1 MANDRLMNAAQG
13 DSIITALQT
22 IAQKSE
28 SPYHSGNKLNP
39 AYIDTGALAN
49 GMTATTQSTDD
60 DSTKLATTAFVHD
73 VVDTLPTPM
82 VYRGTL
88 GTGGTITTL
97 PVDGSAD
104 IGDVYKVITAGTYTS
119 QEAKIGDIFIC
130 HTKTSD
136 SNTWD
141 YIPTGDDVDV
151 TEVSA
156 GIGLT
161 TQSGSAITTTGT
173 IKAKLQNETKLG
185 ADASTV
191 SNPGSLTTNIQ
202 PVLTDNSGNL
212 AVKVDKSDV
221 GLGNVTNDAQVK
233 KISSSTSGNIV
244 TWGGTDGA
252 TVSDSGKAIATTF
265 ANNANQI
272 PTGAAITS
280 GVTGTATMTGY
291 TIDPSSSPAAIT
303 TSNTIN
309 EAIGKL
315 EKTTSINKNNILLT
329 ADQSIQ
335 YNYMDFNNYGIGNS
349 GTINS
354 INTTTNTITVS
365 GTAPWA
371 KGIIYLN
378 NAPAGTYILK
388 YTVSSNSSAS
398 AAVTMNEGSTQ
409 KTSKVWNNS
418 TGDYTSGV
426 ITFGNNA
433 KSLYVTANNSTSALT
448 NSVTIT
454 ITNVMLIPTSVYN
467 AGFTNYQPYALP
479 NAELTVKEQTNE
491 DNILSIYNTGF
502 AQKNVMHIV
511 LDEVKALLPSQPFVG
526 NTTTFGNLSVTFN
539 EDNSI
544 TLNGSH
550 TAAVAINFKDL
561 SHINMPTNAVGAASA
576 NITLSNDIFFG
587 LWGNSGVS
595 NLVLNDGVD
604 IPSDYASK
612 YSRGFVIR
620 VSANTV
626 CNNVRIY
633 PMVCDK
639 ALYQASSEV
648 VPYALPN
655 TTITPALKE
664 CVDNGAKNRLPATST
679 TTSAGNGLTLVVNSD
694 YSITITGTM
703 TTVENT
709 DIYFLGSWTNTS
721 PYANYTGKNM
731 RMYCKSSASIVGQF
745 KMYDRTA
752 NKGYVVAI
760 NNNEGANIS
769 GNLTAAYFTI
779 AATANA
785 INVTLYPMICEP
797 SLYIV
802 SQQYVPPAMSNAEL
816 ANIAVSSSGKTV
828 FKEQYSTSKT
838 VTYTM
843 KITDFSN
850 VAACGVYM
858 IYIVSWGTSPALSV
872 YAAYYSGGVATY
884 SAVTKIAGTDAAVS
898 VSGDTISVT
907 SSGKIQIIAM

>member
-1 MANDRLMNAAQG
+1 MANDRLMNATQG

-28 SPYHSGNKLNP
+28 SPYHSENKLNP
-39 AYIDTGALAN
+39 AYIDTGALAD

-97 PVDGSAD
+97 PVDGSANV
-104 IGDVYKVITAGTYTS
+104 GDVYKVITAGTYTS
-119 QEAKIGDIFIC
+119 QAAKIGDIFIC
-130 HTKTSD
+130 HTKTSV
-136 SNTWD
+136 SNSWD
-141 YIPTGDDVDV
+141 YIPAGDDVDV

-156 GIGLT
+156 GVGLT

-185 ADASTV
+185 ANASTV

-221 GLGNVTNDAQVK
+221 GLGNVTNDSQVK

-244 TWGGTDGA
+244 TWSGTDGA

-315 EKTTSINKNNILLT
+315 EKTTSINKNNIL
-329 ADQSIQ
+329 
-335 YNYMDFNNYGIGNS
+335 
-349 GTINS
+349 
-354 INTTTNTITVS
+354 
-365 GTAPWA
+365 
-371 KGIIYLN
+371 
-378 NAPAGTYILK
+378 
-388 YTVSSNSSAS
+388 
-398 AAVTMNEGSTQ
+398 
-409 KTSKVWNNS
+409 
-418 TGDYTSGV
+418 
-426 ITFGNNA
+426 
-433 KSLYVTANNSTSALT
+433 
-448 NSVTIT
+448 
-454 ITNVMLIPTSVYN
+454 
-467 AGFTNYQPYALP
+467 
-479 NAELTVKEQTNE
+479 
-491 DNILSIYNTGF
+491 SIYNTGF

-511 LDEVKALLPSQPFVG
+511 LDEVKALLPSQSFVG

-550 TAAVAINFKDL
+550 TFDVAINFKDL
-561 SHINMPTNAVGAASA
+561 SHINIPTNAVGAASA

-587 LWGNSGVS
+587 LWGDSGVS
-595 NLVLNDGVD
+595 NLVLNNGVD

-612 YSRGFVIR
+612 YSRGFIIR

-626 CNNVRIY
+626 CDNVRIY

-648 VPYALPN
+648 VPYA
-655 TTITPALKE
+655 
-664 CVDNGAKNRLPATST
+664 
-679 TTSAGNGLTLVVNSD
+679 
-694 YSITITGTM
+694 
-703 TTVENT
+703 
-709 DIYFLGSWTNTS
+709 
-721 PYANYTGKNM
+721 
-731 RMYCKSSASIVGQF
+731 
-745 KMYDRTA
+745 
-752 NKGYVVAI
+752 
-760 NNNEGANIS
+760 
-769 GNLTAAYFTI
+769 
-779 AATANA
+779 
-785 INVTLYPMICEP
+785 
-797 SLYIV
+797 
-802 SQQYVPPAMSNAEL
+802 MSNAEITAWIL
-816 ANIAVSSSGKTV
+816 AHS
-828 FKEQYSTSKT
+828 
-838 VTYTM
+838 
-843 KITDFSN
+843 
-850 VAACGVYM
+850 
-858 IYIVSWGTSPALSV
+858 
-872 YAAYYSGGVATY
+872 
-884 SAVTKIAGTDAAVS
+884 
-898 VSGDTISVT
+898 
-907 SSGKIQIIAM
+907 